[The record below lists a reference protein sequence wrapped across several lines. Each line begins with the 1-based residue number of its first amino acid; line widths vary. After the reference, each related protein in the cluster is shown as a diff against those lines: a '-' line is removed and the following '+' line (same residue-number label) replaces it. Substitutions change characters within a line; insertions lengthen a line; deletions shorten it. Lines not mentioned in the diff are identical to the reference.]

1 MERQQRD
8 GRSCSGDAGRPGPG
22 GPAAGTVSG
31 VVAEVSNA

>member
-8 GRSCSGDAGRPGPG
+8 GRSCSGDVGRRGPG
-22 GPAAGTVSG
+22 GLAAGAVSG